1 MKKVFIN
8 IWICSR
14 VGQYNPWKKRSN
26 KIFTA
31 LWLILLLFYYT
42 CTNKSTCL

>member
-14 VGQYNPWKKRSN
+14 VGQYNPWKKDPTKYSQ
-26 KIFTA
+26 
-31 LWLILLLFYYT
+31 Y
-42 CTNKSTCL
+42 